1 MDKKHAYEAKV
12 REVELG
18 CFPPLVFSTSGGLG
32 SAAKTCC
39 KSRIYNSLTGIRTD
53 HIHNNI
59 HYISRVCAGSS
70 AHALIILH
78 YSLSNV

>member
-1 MDKKHAYEAKV
+1 MIASGYNVISVKK
-12 REVELG
+12 
-18 CFPPLVFSTSGGLG
+18 
-32 SAAKTCC
+32 C
-39 KSRIYNSLTGIRTD
+39 KSNSLTGIRTD
-53 HIHNNI
+53 HIHKNI